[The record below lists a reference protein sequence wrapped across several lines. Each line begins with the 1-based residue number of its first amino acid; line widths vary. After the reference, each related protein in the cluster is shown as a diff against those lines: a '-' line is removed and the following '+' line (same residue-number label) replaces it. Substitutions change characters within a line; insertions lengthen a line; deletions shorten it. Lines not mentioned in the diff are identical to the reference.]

1 MRVFVKEAFAALR
14 RGDRATVF
22 CLFLGVFVM
31 LLVIAAGAFGQ
42 YPIVYPSYPQQPTV
56 THPAPGTYKWFALT
70 ENKNVWTLWR
80 GNEYIGQ
87 LDPDLAQWKFAHSKE
102 PQDLSLELDTFWKS
116 NGYNRRGTGALPPKG
131 VGAKVE
137 QAPADKPKLKFEGKA
152 DVKEESDRDP
162 ANERLPV
169 DGGDG
174 LAPNQRFRGNNF
186 GVDFSGVGKEHVG
199 YSINGRHA
207 NASEAFDA
215 IRDGALPN
223 DSELPRLVVI
233 GNEAKRKQVLAD
245 FDYSPD
251 LAPFKG
257 KLLVQS
263 YAPNHWHVSAE
274 RGFVQPTTADG
285 VVIQAQ
291 SASGKVLWRQTDYDG
306 GAPALA
312 RALRDKVP
320 GYDPKLDP
328 TPKGSSSGEGLPFSP
343 LWLVAAV
350 GTAIVVWRM
359 RK

>member
-1 MRVFVKEAFAALR
+1 
-14 RGDRATVF
+14 
-22 CLFLGVFVM
+22 LFLGVFAAMVA
-31 LLVIAAGAFGQ
+31 IAAGAFGQ
-42 YPIVYPSYPQQPTV
+42 YPIVYPQPV
-56 THPAPGTYKWFALT
+56 QPAVVHAAPGTYKWFALQ

-87 LDPDLAQWKFAHSKE
+87 LDPDLAQWKWAHSKE
-102 PQDLSLELDTFWKS
+102 PEDLSLSLDAFWKS
-116 NGYNRRGTGALPPKG
+116 QGQLRRGTGALPVKI
-131 VGAKVE
+131 E
-137 QAPADKPKLKFEGKA
+137 QGPIPAEKPKWEGKA
-152 DVKEESDRDP
+152 GVREESDRDTV
-162 ANERLPV
+162 NERPPV

-174 LAPNQRFRGNNF
+174 LSPMQRFRGNNF
-186 GVDFSGVGKEHVG
+186 GVDFSDVGKTHIG
-199 YSINGRHA
+199 YSINGRNA

-215 IRDGALPN
+215 IRDGSLPS
-223 DSELPRLVVI
+223 DSDLPRLVVI
-233 GNEAKRKQVLAD
+233 GSEAWRKQVLAD
-245 FDYSPD
+245 MDYSPD

-257 KLLVQS
+257 KLLVQA
-263 YAPNHWHVSAE
+263 YPPNHWHISAE

-343 LWLVAAV
+343 LWLVAGA
-350 GTAIVVWRM
+350 GAAIVAWRM